1 MDPNEPVKITLSAQQ
16 WNLVIMALH
25 EVPKRIADPLIEA
38 IVTQANPQNDL
49 NPRSDIVV
57 PQPPGNGHDTT
68 AAGAA

>member
-49 NPRSDIVV
+49 SPRSDIVV
-57 PQPPGNGHDTT
+57 PQPANGHDTT